1 MKRIFKGLFLIG
13 LVLMLSTSCIKRDD
27 MENINIYTT
36 IYPINYIIERLYG
49 NYSTINSIYPTGVDI
64 DNYEFT
70 DKQLND
76 FSEGTLFIYNGLSN
90 EKQVARKLININREL
105 KIIDVAYGLKNEYG
119 DDDSSELWLSPNN
132 YLMLATTLKNN
143 LIDYIDN
150 NYIKDEIEKNYKK
163 LQEELSLIDAEMRT
177 IASSSQQKGK
187 NTIVVAQNSLK
198 YLENYGF
205 TVISLED
212 SKNYTNQLKAN
223 FDSET
228 YKYIFSLDGKT
239 NDKVDDLVKNHKAQ
253 IVKVNTMKVLSEEEE
268 KNNEDYINIT
278 RTFIKNLSDVV
289 L

>member
-1 MKRIFKGLFLIG
+1 MKRIFKGLFLLG
-13 LVLMLSTSCIKRDD
+13 LVLTLSTSCIKRDN

-36 IYPINYIIERLYG
+36 IYPIDYIIERLYG
-49 NYSTINSIYPTGVDI
+49 NYSTISSIYPNGVDI

-70 DKQLND
+70 DKQLKD
-76 FSEGTLFIYNGLSN
+76 FADSQVFIYNGLSN
-90 EKQVARKLININREL
+90 EKQVARKLININPEL
-105 KIIDVAYGLKNEYG
+105 KIIDVAYGLKVEYG
-119 DDDSSELWLSPNN
+119 ADDSSELWMSPNN

-163 LQEELSLIDAEMRT
+163 LQEELSLIDAEIRT
-177 IASSSQQKGK
+177 IASSSKQKNK

-198 YLENYGF
+198 FLENYGF
-205 TVISLED
+205 NVISLED

-223 FDSET
+223 FDNQT
-228 YKYIFSLDGKT
+228 YKYIFTLDGKT
-239 NDKVDDLVKNHKAQ
+239 NDKVDELVKDHKAQ
-253 IVKVNTMKVLSEEEE
+253 TITVNTMKVLSEDED

>member
-1 MKRIFKGLFLIG
+1 MKRIFKGLFLMG

-27 MENINIYTT
+27 MENIDIYTT

-76 FSEGTLFIYNGLSN
+76 FSNGTLFIYNGLSN

-177 IASSSQQKGK
+177 IASSSAQKSK
-187 NTIVVAQNSLK
+187 NTIIVAQNSLK

-205 TVISLED
+205 NVISLED

-253 IVKVNTMKVLSEEEE
+253 IVTVNTMKVLSDEEV

>member
-27 MENINIYTT
+27 MENIEIYTT

-76 FSEGTLFIYNGLSN
+76 FANGTLFIYNGLSN

-105 KIIDVAYGLKNEYG
+105 KIIDVAYGLKNEYS

-177 IASSSQQKGK
+177 IASSSAQKSK

-205 TVISLED
+205 NVISLED
-212 SKNYTNQLKAN
+212 SKNYTNQLKAS
-223 FDSET
+223 FDNET

-239 NDKVDDLVKNHKAQ
+239 NDKVDELVKNHKAQ
-253 IVKVNTMKVLSEEEE
+253 IVTVNIMKVLSDEEV

>member
-1 MKRIFKGLFLIG
+1 MKRIFKGLFLLG
-13 LVLMLSTSCIKRDD
+13 LVLTLTTSCIKRDD
-27 MENINIYTT
+27 MENIKIYTT
-36 IYPINYIIERLYG
+36 IYPIDYIIERLYG

-76 FSEGTLFIYNGLSN
+76 FAEGQVFIYNGLSN
-90 EKQVARKLININREL
+90 EKQVARRLININKEL

-119 DDDSSELWLSPNN
+119 ADDSSELWLSPSN

-163 LQEELSLIDAEMRT
+163 LQQELSLIDAEMRT
-177 IASSSQQKGK
+177 IASSSKQKSK
-187 NTIVVAQNSLK
+187 NTIIVAQNSLK

-205 TVISLED
+205 NVISLEE
-212 SKNYTNQLKAN
+212 SKNYTNQLKSN

-228 YKYIFSLDGKT
+228 YTYIFTLDGKT
-239 NDKVDDLVKNHKAQ
+239 NDKVDELVKNHKAKT
-253 IVKVNTMKVLSEEEE
+253 ITVNTMKVLSDEEV

>member
-27 MENINIYTT
+27 MENIDIYTT

-76 FSEGTLFIYNGLSN
+76 FSNGTLFIYNGLSN

-119 DDDSSELWLSPNN
+119 EDDSSELWLSPNN

-177 IASSSQQKGK
+177 IASSSAQKGK
-187 NTIVVAQNSLK
+187 NTIIVAQNSLK

-205 TVISLED
+205 NVISLED

-253 IVKVNTMKVLSEEEE
+253 IVTVNTMKVLSDEEV

>member
-1 MKRIFKGLFLIG
+1 MKRILKGLLLIMV
-13 LVLMLSTSCIKRDD
+13 VLSTTSCIKRDD

-49 NYSTINSIYPTGVDI
+49 QYSTINSIYPNGIDI

-70 DKQLND
+70 DKQLKD
-76 FSEGTLFIYNGLSN
+76 FADSKVFIYNGLSN
-90 EKQVARKLININREL
+90 EKQVARKLINLNREL
-105 KIIDVAYGLKNEYG
+105 KIIDIAYGLKIEYS

-163 LQEELSLIDAEMRT
+163 LQEELSLIDAEIRT

-187 NTIVVAQNSLK
+187 NTIIVAQSSLK
-198 YLENYGF
+198 FLENYGF
-205 TVISLED
+205 NVISLED
-212 SKNYTNQLKAN
+212 TKNYTNQLKAN
-223 FDSET
+223 FDNET
-228 YKYIFSLDGKT
+228 YKYIFTLDGKT
-239 NDKVDDLVKNHKAQ
+239 NDKVDELVKDHKAQ
-253 IVKVNTMKVLSEEEE
+253 LITVNTMKVLSDEEV

-278 RTFIKNLSDVV
+278 RTFIKNLTDVV

>member
-1 MKRIFKGLFLIG
+1 MKRIFKGLFLLG
-13 LVLMLSTSCIKRDD
+13 LVLMLSTSCIKRDN

-36 IYPINYIIERLYG
+36 IYPIDYIIERLYG
-49 NYSTINSIYPTGVDI
+49 NYSTISSIYPNGVDI

-70 DKQLND
+70 DKQLKD
-76 FSEGTLFIYNGLSN
+76 FADSQVFIYNGLSN
-90 EKQVARKLININREL
+90 EKQVARKLININPEL
-105 KIIDVAYGLKNEYG
+105 KIIDVAYGLKVEFG
-119 DDDSSELWLSPNN
+119 ADDSSELWMSPNN

-163 LQEELSLIDAEMRT
+163 LQEELSLIDAEIRT
-177 IASSSQQKGK
+177 IASSSKQKNK

-198 YLENYGF
+198 FLENYGF
-205 TVISLED
+205 NVISLED

-223 FDSET
+223 FDNQT
-228 YKYIFSLDGKT
+228 YKYIFTLDGKT
-239 NDKVDDLVKNHKAQ
+239 NDKVDELVKDHKAQ
-253 IVKVNTMKVLSEEEE
+253 TITVNTMKVLSEDED

>member
-27 MENINIYTT
+27 MENIEIYTT

-49 NYSTINSIYPTGVDI
+49 SYSTINSIYPTGVDI

-76 FSEGTLFIYNGLSN
+76 FANGTLFIYNGLSN

-163 LQEELSLIDAEMRT
+163 LQEELSLIDAEIRT
-177 IASSSQQKGK
+177 IASSSKQKNK

-198 YLENYGF
+198 FLENYGF
-205 TVISLED
+205 NVISLED
-212 SKNYTNQLKAN
+212 SKNYTNQLKAS
-223 FDSET
+223 FDNET

-253 IVKVNTMKVLSEEEE
+253 IVTVNTMKVLSDEEV